1 MYKVTNTSGKTAEVK
16 LTKIAKN
23 SKAKTV
29 IIPKMVKVDGVNYK
43 VTSIAKRA
51 FAGNKNLK
59 RVVIGA
65 EIEQIGA
72 KAFYNCP
79 NLKAITIKSTGLT
92 AKSVGAKAFAKIH
105 KKAVVKVPKAKKAA
119 YKKWL
124 KKRGIGGK
132 QKITTYEKEK

>member
-16 LTKIAKN
+16 LIKIAKN

-29 IIPKMVKVDGVNYK
+29 IIPKMVKIDGVNYK

-92 AKSVGAKAFAKIH
+92 AKSVGAKAFDKIH